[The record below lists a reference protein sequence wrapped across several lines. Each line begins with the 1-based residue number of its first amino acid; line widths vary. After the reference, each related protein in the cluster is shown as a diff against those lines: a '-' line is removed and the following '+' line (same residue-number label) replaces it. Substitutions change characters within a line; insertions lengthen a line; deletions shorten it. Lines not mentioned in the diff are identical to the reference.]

1 MGPCGSELTMNPLIA
16 PLTPTM
22 LLLDLSRGW
31 FIAMAHIEQ
40 PGMNGSPANWLWL
53 MPFAG
58 WG

>member
-1 MGPCGSELTMNPLIA
+1 MNPLIV